1 MRVKIFLKKALIFGR
16 PYVIIISKR
25 GGERMAKKKGDK
37 ADCTNLITAI
47 INLIAV
53 LINLINWL
61 LDRGQ

>member
-1 MRVKIFLKKALIFGR
+1 
-16 PYVIIISKR
+16 
-25 GGERMAKKKGDK
+25 MAKKKKSDK
-37 ADCTNLITAI
+37 VDVTNLITAI